1 MVTSIDPDPGS
12 SSADG
17 TLSRLLRQVARQAL
31 HLGGERSG
39 HAGPDVSLEYQAD
52 PGRPRRDGVN
62 GLLDH
67 AHHLVPL
74 ALDRGEHGIGV
85 VRQPAVAYYADSVRD
100 VLSDPLAHAEWRD
113 RE

>member
-1 MVTSIDPDPGS
+1 MVTSVDPDPGS

-17 TLSRLLRQVARQAL
+17 TLSWLPGYLATWLPGYLATWLLRQVALQSL

-52 PGRPRRDGVN
+52 PGRPRCHGVN

-74 ALDRGEHGIGV
+74 TLDRGEHGIGV
-85 VRQPAVAYYADSVRD
+85 VR
-100 VLSDPLAHAEWRD
+100 
-113 RE
+113 